1 MTPDETTEERTFVL
15 LDIQHLLRARRD
27 EEAQHEGGDAA

>member
-1 MTPDETTEERTFVL
+1 MDTDHDQERTFVL

-27 EEAQHEGGDAA
+27 EETDDGGEAA